1 MMTIIILLILIG
13 VTIAAIMGDKGLIN
27 KLKNAGIKTAL
38 ADIKEEIQTD
48 ILEAQIVNNGDISD
62 DILENILEKYGTLSE
77 EGQLIDKTLT
87 TTKGKIKVSDIYN
100 GPTVKPIVANAPN
113 INGFNKNNT
122 YYVTWD
128 LTNSPYTINEST
140 LIS

>member
-48 ILEAQIVNNGDISD
+48 ILEA
-62 DILENILEKYGTLSE
+62 
-77 EGQLIDKTLT
+77 
-87 TTKGKIKVSDIYN
+87 
-100 GPTVKPIVANAPN
+100 
-113 INGFNKNNT
+113 
-122 YYVTWD
+122 
-128 LTNSPYTINEST
+128 
-140 LIS
+140 